1 LEHLIQTITGEM
13 SGLEIFA
20 AVITLLAVYLA
31 VRANLWTWPLGI
43 VSVLLYGYIFYTYKL
58 YSSAGLQL
66 LYFLPMQFYGWWMW
80 LRGGPLQENDL
91 PITTLNPVHRAALIG
106 INIPL
111 TFGLG
116 YGMGLAGAHLSY
128 ADALATSMSIIA
140 QFLMARK
147 HIECWVFWI
156 LVDVLYVF
164 YILPSQKLYA
174 TLGLYAILLG
184 MATMGLLQWLK
195 MMRAQRYLESIIE
208 SGELISNRVQ

>member
-1 LEHLIQTITGEM
+1 MDNLIQTITGEM
-13 SGLEIFA
+13 SRLEIVA
-20 AVITLLAVYLA
+20 AVITLMAVYFA

-43 VSVLLYGYIFYTYKL
+43 VSVLLYGYVFYIYRL

-80 LRGGPLQENDL
+80 LRGGPQQDNDL
-91 PITTLNPVHRAALIG
+91 PVTTLRLQPRLSLIG
-106 INIPL
+106 INVPMTL
-111 TFGLG
+111 ALG
-116 YGMGLAGAHLSY
+116 YGMGLAGAQVSY

-147 HIECWVFWI
+147 HIESWMFWI
-156 LVDVLYVF
+156 AVDALYVF

-184 MATMGLLQWLK
+184 MAAMGLHQWLK
-195 MMRAQRYLESIIE
+195 MMKKQRFLGTIRE
-208 SGELISNRVQ
+208 